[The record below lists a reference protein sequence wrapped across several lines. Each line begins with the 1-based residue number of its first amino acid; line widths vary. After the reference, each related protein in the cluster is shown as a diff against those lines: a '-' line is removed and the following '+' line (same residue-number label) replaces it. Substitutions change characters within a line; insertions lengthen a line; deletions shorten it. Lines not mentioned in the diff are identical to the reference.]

1 MLYVIHIGV
10 DLEHI
15 STVLEAVLV
24 PGHLQVRSKIEMIFV
39 INDMINFSLILGIY
53 FVKQSVLYLAS
64 LSVCLPLVFLLGSN
78 QVAL

>member
-24 PGHLQVRSKIEMIFV
+24 PGHLQVRSKIKMIFV
-39 INDMINFSLILGIY
+39 INNMINFSLILGIY